1 MIRRPPSSNRTDTLF
16 PYTTLFRSLTFE
28 RFGEKS
34 LAEIWHHSQ
43 AFNAFRGTDW
53 MREPC
58 RSCERKEIDWGG
70 CRCQAMAISGS
81 AGDTDPACVK
91 SPVHARMAALIDE
104 AMAAGSDTF
113 RYRRIGGQTVAPVPD
128 AVSLPDR

>member
-1 MIRRPPSSNRTDTLF
+1 MTHPFPTRRSVDLERLYGILAIDFVTPDYFAEYPKPCMGGWARDALVVAPDGSVLPCHAANTIPGLA
-16 PYTTLFRSLTFE
+16 FE

-58 RSCERKEIDWGG
+58 RSCERKEIDWG
-70 CRCQAMAISGS
+70 
-81 AGDTDPACVK
+81 
-91 SPVHARMAALIDE
+91 E
-104 AMAAGSDTF
+104 
-113 RYRRIGGQTVAPVPD
+113 IGRAHV
-128 AVSLPDR
+128 